1 MQAVI
6 LAAGSGSRLQRVSN
20 GLPKCLLPIG
30 GRPLIEHQL
39 EALSDAGVGNVLVV
53 VGHQA
58 DEVRKT
64 LGNRV
69 EYVEN
74 TRYDATNS
82 LYSLWLA
89 REWVKGP
96 FVLLNCDLLFH
107 PDILHR
113 LLSHGGNALAFDSTS
128 TLGKEQTKVAVQEGR
143 VVDVGKDLA
152 PELARGENLG
162 ILCFDD
168 KGVHAL
174 FSRAHALIENGAEK
188 SWVIEAV
195 RSVCSAVNMRALNVA
210 GLPWV
215 EVDFPNDLG
224 RAQRE
229 VWPAIS
235 KSRWKRTIH
244 WRTTRYLFLAALI
257 AVLVFAGLEEAIEFG
272 FYTGTEDVAWTS
284 ESPKDAE
291 SLYLELPRGR
301 QRWWITTRGKP
312 LSANL
317 SGPTPVV
324 VEVRLL
330 MPPGTVEAESYVVQ
344 VSVDGKPFWSS
355 LKATPDEDTS
365 MHDAVVGDRDRVKF
379 EIPDGNHLIEVDLL
393 AGTSDRFLGR
403 IRYPEPV
410 SKEDPEEDEQ

>member
-6 LAAGSGSRLQRVSN
+6 LAAGSGSRLERVSK

-30 GRPLIEHQL
+30 GRPLIEHQI
-39 EALSDAGVGNVLVV
+39 EALSDAGIGNVLVV

-128 TLGKEQTKVAVQEGR
+128 TLGKEQTKAAVREGR
-143 VVDVGKDLA
+143 LIDLGKDLP
-152 PELARGENLG
+152 PELGRGESLG
-162 ILCFDD
+162 MLCFDD
-168 KGVHAL
+168 KGVHSL
-174 FSRAHALIENGAEK
+174 FSRAHALVESGAEK

-195 RSVCSAVNMRALNVA
+195 RSVCTELNVRAINVA

-215 EVDFPNDLG
+215 EVDFPNDLE
-224 RAQRE
+224 RAARE
-229 VWPAIS
+229 VWPAIL

-244 WRTTRYLFLAALI
+244 WRKTKYAVMAALT
-257 AVLVFAGLEEAIEFG
+257 AAMLSAGLLIG
-272 FYTGTEDVAWTS
+272 FYTGSEDVSWTS
-284 ESPKDAE
+284 ESPKDAK
-291 SLYLELPRGR
+291 SLFLVLPRGR
-301 QRWWITTRGKP
+301 QRWWVASKDKP
-312 LSANL
+312 LYVTL
-317 SGPTPVV
+317 KGPTIVQ
-324 VEVRLL
+324 VEARLL
-330 MPPGTVEAESYVVQ
+330 MPEGTTEPGKYVIEVTI
-344 VSVDGKPFWSS
+344 DGKPQSWSS
-355 LKATPDEDTS
+355 YRATTDADVS
-365 MHDAVVGDRDRVKF
+365 MQGAAVGDRDRIRF
-379 EIPDGNHLIEVDLL
+379 EIPEGNHSVGVNLL
-393 AGTSDRFLGR
+393 AGTSERFLAR

-410 SKEDPEEDEQ
+410 SKEEPEEGEQQ